1 MLYTEPVKTM
11 PWMQVGPWWLG
22 TDWMIENLT
31 PGTRYSVRVIVSNAV
46 GVSKPSAVMTFT
58 TLPVAPGEVTAL
70 TVKSVT
76 STSAAISWTAP
87 SAGGAKITDY
97 LAEVSTDNGQT
108 WKTVVKSA
116 SSSTTLSLKGLKTKT
131 SYLVRVTAKN
141 SVGYGAVSQNLAIST
156 S

>member
-31 PGTRYSVRVIVSNAV
+31 PGTRYSVRVIVSKAV

-58 TLPVAPGEVTAL
+58 TLPVAPGTPSEL

-76 STSAAISWTAP
+76 STSAAITWTAP
-87 SAGGAKITDY
+87 TAGGAKISDY

-108 WKTVVKSA
+108 WKTVVKTA
-116 SSSTTLSLKGLKTKT
+116 SSSTTLTLKNLKTKT
-131 SYLVRVTAKN
+131 SYLFRISAKN
-141 SVGYGAVSQNLAIST
+141 TVGYSNPSGYLEVTTL
-156 S
+156 